1 MSVGDLEASTQEELD
16 ALDALIDA
24 WVRDLPDQGMGVAGV
39 ERVNDH
45 PHGWYVRMD
54 GEEKTNFSVV
64 FTLGQ
69 RTLAYESY
77 FMPAPEENEAAL
89 FRHLLVRN
97 AKLFSV
103 HFVLGAE
110 DAVYLRGQL
119 DNRSVAPA
127 ELDRILGSIW
137 MATEQC
143 FRPAM
148 RIGYASRFEN

>member
-1 MSVGDLEASTQEELD
+1 MALADTDPSTPQEIA
-16 ALDALIDA
+16 ALDELITA
-24 WVRDLPDQGMGVAGV
+24 WIDDLPNQGVGVAGV

-77 FMPAPEENEAAL
+77 FMPAPEENPAEL

-97 AKLFSV
+97 AKLFGVS
-103 HFVLGAE
+103 FVLGAE
-110 DAVYLRGQL
+110 DAVYLSGQL
-119 DNRSVAPA
+119 GNRSVTTD
-127 ELDRILGSIW
+127 ELDRVLGSIW

-148 RIGYASRFEN
+148 RIGYASRFQN